1 MPSSWLLLRSNRLSG
16 MRGRGFVN
24 VGVPAKD
31 VAGGMIISYAAN
43 F

>member
-1 MPSSWLLLRSNRLSG
+1 MPLSWLLLRSNRLSG
-16 MRGRGFVN
+16 MRGRGCVN
-24 VGVPAKD
+24 VGVPTKD